1 MIYRVFHKFITTLV
15 HIFNYDFL
23 ALAMKEYYGL
33 LLYTGSAYRVMY
45 EKHECIRKVDTI
57 TFLSL
62 HVSSNKFMKYLKFT
76 SAEFTFIS
84 RIQNN

>member
-1 MIYRVFHKFITTLV
+1 M

-33 LLYTGSAYRVMY
+33 LFYTGRAYRVMY

-62 HVSSNKFMKYLKFT
+62 HVSSNKFMKYFNLLQ
-76 SAEFTFIS
+76 
-84 RIQNN
+84 QNLLLFLEYRTTEVVCNINLNTDF